1 VGGSHESL
9 EAHEAAPEAS
19 SRSFGFVF
27 AAVFALAGTYLAFTG
42 GRWWW
47 AAGAAS
53 ALFALLAWLRPA
65 VLDPLNA
72 QWARLG
78 RMLHRIV
85 NPVVMAVIFYGA
97 VLPTGLLLRAFG
109 KDPLRLRRDP
119 AATSYWL
126 RRDPP
131 APDHF
136 KNQF

>member
-1 VGGSHESL
+1 MSGSHESL
-9 EAHEAAPEAS
+9 EAHEAAPTAS

-27 AAVFALAGTYLAFTG
+27 AAVFALAGAYMAYRG
-42 GRWWW
+42 GRWWG

-53 ALFALLAWLRPA
+53 ALFALLAWLRPS

-78 RMLHRIV
+78 LLLHRIV
-85 NPVVMAVIFYGA
+85 NPVVMAVIFIGA
-97 VLPTGLLLRAFG
+97 VLPTGLLMRAFG
-109 KDPLRLRRDP
+109 KDPLRLRLDR
-119 AATSYWL
+119 AAKSYWQP
-126 RRDPP
+126 RDPP